1 MITAKALE
9 TVDKGEL
16 GAFLKSRRAG
26 LDPAMFGFPL
36 VRRRTPGLRREEV
49 AKLAGVSVTWYTWLE
64 QGRGGSPS
72 AGVLNS
78 LSTALMLTEAE
89 REHLFLLALGHPPEA
104 RYTAPSGIESRLQR
118 ILDALTF
125 NPAYIKTPTWD
136 VVAWNRAAAE
146 IIWDFGSFPIEERNI
161 LRLLFCRPDL
171 RNFPDWMKVAR
182 VAVAMFRR
190 DLSRSGASKDAENLI
205 EGLLRAS
212 PEFRDLWSEKT
223 VQDVYPETKC
233 IQHPKA
239 GLLEF
244 EYSSLAVDGRLDL
257 VLLIYSP
264 TNEQDAERIRTLLDS
279 AE

>member
-1 MITAKALE
+1 
-9 TVDKGEL
+9 
-16 GAFLKSRRAG
+16 
-26 LDPAMFGFPL
+26 MFGFPL